1 MYRWPL
7 VPILNRRQKIRSRHR
22 VLITGG
28 GGQVGI
34 ELTERLDEVS
44 TFPMGRSSLDVT
56 SGVAMDR
63 AMDEIKPDVV
73 IHAAAL
79 TDPEACER
87 DRALAQ
93 RVNVVGAW
101 NVARAVARV
110 GAEMVLLSTSYVF
123 GGDKL
128 GPYREYDEDPSVN
141 AYGVSKLGGER
152 AARHVLERLYIVRSG
167 WVYSRWNRG
176 FVMRLLTQQDPP
188 LPVRYV
194 GDQVANPTFAGD
206 LAAGILML
214 IETKAYGVHHL
225 VNEGAS
231 SWYGWAEAVL
241 RTAGRS
247 DVSLDEISADQYDRE
262 AKIPTNSELANEM
275 ARTVGVTL
283 RPWGNAL
290 EEFVSDWMND
300 RG

>member
-1 MYRWPL
+1 MASL
-7 VPILNRRQKIRSRHR
+7 IRAWAISSPRR

-34 ELTERLDEVS
+34 ELTQRLDEVVA
-44 TFPMGRSSLDVT
+44 FPMGRSSLDVT

-63 AMDEIKPDVV
+63 AMDDIKPDVV

-79 TDPEACER
+79 TDPDACER

-101 NVARAVARV
+101 NVARAVARA

-128 GPYREYDEDPSVN
+128 GPYREYDEDPPVN